1 MTDLS
6 DFKLEIVAAKV
17 NLFAEAPD
25 NQCCGSGMFI
35 PDHGSSFYLSR
46 IQHNNKRGGK
56 ICYLTLFGSHKISQ
70 ICKLS
75 YFWIGKEKK
84 LTIFLPKI
92 VTKLSEIHDGDPGSE
107 KNLS

>member
-35 PDHGSSFYLSR
+35 PDPGSSFLS
-46 IQHNNKRGGK
+46 IPDPTQQQN
-56 ICYLTLFGSHKISQ
+56 L
-70 ICKLS
+70 LS
-75 YFWIGKEKK
+75 YIFW
-84 LTIFLPKI
+84 
-92 VTKLSEIHDGDPGSE
+92 
-107 KNLS
+107 